1 MLRGRRRFPIRRFN
15 GNGLNGNGLNGN
27 GLNGNGLNGNGH
39 NRRFQVSFTFGLFPS
54 ESYQATAHFQLNKT
68 HNSLTF
74 KTLNLKIQAFEV
86 RRIWL
91 WQKLELQVCFGIH
104 RYRLVSVWPDLAK
117 FRHFG
122 KNLHVF
128 EYIFEDWLVFGNILN
143 LICQFF
149 MVGIGQ
155 FFMVVKVKY
164 WKMVLPSGHTGL
176 VI

>member
-54 ESYQATAHFQLNKT
+54 ESYQATAHFQPNKT

-86 RRIWL
+86 RRI
-91 WQKLELQVCFGIH
+91 
-104 RYRLVSVWPDLAK
+104 
-117 FRHFG
+117 
-122 KNLHVF
+122 
-128 EYIFEDWLVFGNILN
+128 
-143 LICQFF
+143 
-149 MVGIGQ
+149 
-155 FFMVVKVKY
+155 
-164 WKMVLPSGHTGL
+164 
-176 VI
+176 